1 MHYCFLTAPL
11 CFHIPSL
18 ISNCLNLCP
27 LELREENTESLL
39 CPRAPQ
45 SLAQF
50 HRSHSA
56 EETGIYGHKSMCFY
70 GCKTDRSLKSP
81 TSPTAFQTF
90 SSLPNLFCPSTSFQL
105 ISSLQKKKGNHC
117 ISLYLPKNK
126 NSLLHN
132 ENIFY
137 TYTTSCCERAS
148 VLPFLSW
155 FPLTF
160 LGVNLGTDLSPLDL
174 SSPSQM
180 ILFSSSALLPTWLF
194 FPSNS
199 SLSLSSFQEP

>member
-1 MHYCFLTAPL
+1 MIFCVFLEEETGPCPRLHPCFWTVPPL
-11 CFHIPSL
+11 FLHPLPSL

-56 EETGIYGHKSMCFY
+56 DGKRVFMVTKAMCFY

-81 TSPTAFQTF
+81 TCPTAFQTF

-105 ISSLQKKKGNHC
+105 ICFFKRKKGNHC
-117 ISLYLPKNK
+117 IQP
-126 NSLLHN
+126 
-132 ENIFY
+132 
-137 TYTTSCCERAS
+137 
-148 VLPFLSW
+148 
-155 FPLTF
+155 
-160 LGVNLGTDLSPLDL
+160 L
-174 SSPSQM
+174 SSKK
-180 ILFSSSALLPTWLF
+180 
-194 FPSNS
+194 
-199 SLSLSSFQEP
+199 